1 MKHAF
6 NDEMIRSEF
15 KKSDVNVECGEV
27 VYAGNNDNNGRPSRS
42 ISQRL
47 EINPGFDP
55 DGGC

>member
-1 MKHAF
+1 M
-6 NDEMIRSEF
+6 ST
-15 KKSDVNVECGEV
+15 SNVAEV
-27 VYAGNNDNNGRPSRS
+27 VYAGNNDDNDRLAHS